1 MMPGMDG
8 FAFLEEMGNRPEWHD
23 IPIVILTA
31 KQLGAAERE
40 LLAGRTRDIIEKGAD
55 DLATV
60 LRRAVARLT
69 RSKGALAAGRANA

>member
-1 MMPGMDG
+1 
-8 FAFLEEMGNRPEWHD
+8 MGNRPEWHD